1 MEPPRAS
8 PPKLP
13 AEARNALMLGQTTEA
28 VRIVR
33 EKLGIGLK
41 EAAELVDAA
50 VLTDPAFR
58 SVSRP
63 PTIAAIKDAVGRFFG
78 RAPTPPAPPPAQAAP
93 APARELPAAARQ
105 AIERGEVIEAIKIV
119 REELGLGLA
128 EAKQMVD
135 QARKR

>member
-1 MEPPRAS
+1 ME

-13 AEARNALMLGQTTEA
+13 AEARNELMLGRTTEA

-41 EAAELVDAA
+41 DAAELVDAA
-50 VLTDPAFR
+50 ILADPSLQSA
-58 SVSRP
+58 SRP
-63 PTIAAIKDAVGRFFG
+63 PTLSAIKDKIGRFFG
-78 RAPTPPAPPPAQAAP
+78 RAPTPPAPAPAQTAP
-93 APARELPAAARQ
+93 APSKQPSAAARQ

-119 REELGLGLA
+119 REETGLGLA

-135 QARKR
+135 RARKT